1 MSDNGNQTGDIMTIH
16 NTAQQSE
23 VRRPSQKVR
32 VAAAQL
38 RVESDR
44 QVKRQTPQWIKD
56 LAESG
61 GKK

>member
-1 MSDNGNQTGDIMTIH
+1 MTIH

-23 VRRPSQKVR
+23 ARRPSQKVR
-32 VAAAQL
+32 IAAAQL

-61 GKK
+61 QKK

>member
-1 MSDNGNQTGDIMTIH
+1 MTIR

-23 VRRPSQKVR
+23 TRRPSQKVR
-32 VAAAQL
+32 IAAAQL

-56 LAESG
+56 LVESG
-61 GKK
+61 QKKQSARRLTVR